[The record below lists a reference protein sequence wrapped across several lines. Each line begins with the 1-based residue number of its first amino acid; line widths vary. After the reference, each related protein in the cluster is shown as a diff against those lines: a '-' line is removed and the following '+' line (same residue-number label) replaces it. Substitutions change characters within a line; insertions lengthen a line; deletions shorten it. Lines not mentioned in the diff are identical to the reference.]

1 LRIPPLF
8 MPDCKENLDPN
19 NCLALTGAEWTN
31 ELILPKD
38 PASLQFTKP
47 VESEAELQSF
57 LIPLY
62 QNYLKH
68 PPRLRV
74 GKSATGYSLYADE
87 PLKKGT
93 LVTEYL
99 GEWSTT
105 SKGSPYRFGS
115 IDALNFRNYAAFAE
129 DGFPNLEAFYL
140 YGVDKAP
147 LRILFVALEDLAPG
161 ELLTI
166 NYGLNHSIKT
176 IERVEYGLEAMS
188 DFFTQN
194 PLQELVKKIRWA
206 MPQNRITLGWEE
218 TLAFENRVAKLQYLF
233 HTPSA
238 FDKLF
243 SAGRDGL
250 ATPALDPKPFFNF
263 FAKLD
268 NRYQLL
274 SYKVNPTPR
283 QREVEER
290 FAALQHLQH

>member
-1 LRIPPLF
+1 MIDRFPGLSRGGNANFL
-8 MPDCKENLDPN
+8 
-19 NCLALTGAEWTN
+19 NCSDLTPSNCFALTGAEWTTK
-31 ELILPKD
+31 LILPKET
-38 PASLQFTKP
+38 AALHYTTP

-62 QNYLKH
+62 QSYLKSS
-68 PPRLRV
+68 PRLRIS
-74 GKSATGYSLYADE
+74 KSATGYSLYADE

-93 LVTEYL
+93 VVTEYL
-99 GEWSTT
+99 GEWSTN

-115 IDALNFRNYAAFAE
+115 IDALKFRNYAAFAE

-140 YGVDKAP
+140 YGVDNAP
-147 LRILFVALEDLAPG
+147 LRILFVALEDVAPG
-161 ELLTI
+161 TLLTI

-176 IERVEYGLEAMS
+176 IERIEYGLEAMR

-194 PLQELVKKIRWA
+194 PLQELVQKIRWA
-206 MPQNRITLGWEE
+206 MPQNRIDLGWEE
-218 TLAFENRVAKLQYLF
+218 VLAFENRVAKLQYLF

-238 FDKLF
+238 FSALF
-243 SAGRDGL
+243 SEGI
-250 ATPALDPKPFFNF
+250 LDPKPFFNF

-274 SYKVNPTPR
+274 SYKIPPTPR

-290 FAALQHLQH
+290 FAALQRR

>member
-1 LRIPPLF
+1 
-8 MPDCKENLDPN
+8 MPDCKEILTPS
-19 NCLALTGAEWTN
+19 NCFSLTGAEWTT
-31 ELILPKD
+31 ELILPKET
-38 PASLQFTKP
+38 AALHYTTP
-47 VESEAELQSF
+47 VDSEAELQSF

-62 QNYLKH
+62 HNYLTH

-93 LVTEYL
+93 VVTEYL
-99 GEWSTT
+99 GEWSTS
-105 SKGSPYRFGS
+105 SKGSPYRFG
-115 IDALNFRNYAAFAE
+115 NYAAFAE

-140 YGVDKAP
+140 YGVDNVP

-161 ELLTI
+161 QLLTI

-176 IERVEYGLEAMS
+176 IERVEYGLEAMY

-194 PLQELVKKIRWA
+194 PLQELVQKIRWA
-206 MPQNRITLGWEE
+206 MPQNRMDLGWEE
-218 TLAFENRVAKLQYLF
+218 VLAFENRVAKLQYLF

-238 FDKLF
+238 FSYLF
-243 SAGRDGL
+243 FLGRDDL
-250 ATPALDPKPFFNF
+250 VTSTLDPKPFFNF

-274 SYKVNPTPR
+274 SYKMNPTPR

-290 FAALQHLQH
+290 FATLQRN